1 MRDNLFV
8 LKKQSGAALVTGL
21 IFLVILTLLGISAVR
36 TASMEERMSGN
47 LRDRNLALQAAE
59 MALRYAEQHIRDN
72 DPATNVPTPIDGLI
86 GFDAVCTAGLCYY
99 GAGVAALGTPDNPG
113 SAAWITH
120 CTPNCPISYAEGTV
134 FNVDGESYTAP
145 ELPAGL
151 PVPTY
156 LVEGIR
162 KTPPGSGVHYYYRI
176 TVRAQGARAGTVVQ
190 LQEIFRP

>member
-1 MRDNLFV
+1 MRNNLSF

-21 IFLVILTLLGISAVR
+21 IFLMVLTLLGISAVR

-59 MALRYAEQHIRDN
+59 MALRYAEQHVRDN

-86 GFDAVCTAGLCYY
+86 GFDTTCTAGLCYY
-99 GAGVAALGTPDNPG
+99 GAGIAARGTPENPG
-113 SAAWITH
+113 VPAWIAY
-120 CTPNCPISYAEGTV
+120 CTPDCPINYVEGTV
-134 FNVDGESYTAP
+134 FNVDGVNYTAP
-145 ELPAGL
+145 ELPVGL
-151 PVPTY
+151 PAPTY

-176 TVRAQGARAGTVVQ
+176 TVRAQGAREGTVVQ